1 VTLGVGAPKAYAA
14 TRSDKGSVTS
24 LPYGNGLANLSYMS
38 TRDVMDQL
46 HAAITAL
53 EEEDVRALPEPKLA
67 EQIDQLV
74 AILHQLDRHLAR
86 IANAVLARSFTVT
99 EVLAA

>member
-1 VTLGVGAPKAYAA
+1 
-14 TRSDKGSVTS
+14 
-24 LPYGNGLANLSYMS
+24 MS
-38 TRDVMDQL
+38 TKDVMDQL

-53 EEEDVRALPEPKLA
+53 ETEDVRALPEATLT

-74 AILHQLDRHLAR
+74 AILHMLDGHLTR
-86 IANAVLARSFTVT
+86 VANAVLSRSFTVT

>member
-1 VTLGVGAPKAYAA
+1 
-14 TRSDKGSVTS
+14 
-24 LPYGNGLANLSYMS
+24 
-38 TRDVMDQL
+38 MDQL

-53 EEEDVRALPEPKLA
+53 EDEDVRALPEATLT

-74 AILHQLDRHLAR
+74 AILHQLDSHLNR
-86 IANAVLARSFTVT
+86 VANAVLARSFTVT